1 MAGVML
7 VIQQVA
13 SVEQW
18 SAVFRDPALDAVRRD
33 HGLVV
38 TGTYVHAADARTVIV
53 VMDMHDLDKAREFA
67 TSRELATAREKPAR
81 SAPRRG
87 VVRAATAPVTPV

>member
-67 TSRELATAREKPAR
+67 TSRELATAREKAGAIG
-81 SAPRRG
+81 APEG
-87 VVRAATAPVTPV
+87 VWYGQRQIR

>member
-38 TGTYVHAADARTVIV
+38 TGTYVDAADARTVIV

-67 TSRELATAREKPAR
+67 TSRELATARIETSSGEIA
-81 SAPRRG
+81 A
-87 VVRAATAPVTPV
+87 RAARRSSESSL